1 MLSWNR
7 HTEAFLYW
15 TAKDFR
21 FSKIVNYFLDFI
33 EIGNNVENT
42 GKNRCLSMV
51 SKQYRNEFHRQID
64 RGYLAYV
71 MMIGQQNKVM
81 VSQKSMVKRISNRYF
96 IHAIF

>member
-42 GKNRCLSMV
+42 GKNRCLSMIG
-51 SKQYRNEFHRQID
+51 KQ
-64 RGYLAYV
+64 
-71 MMIGQQNKVM
+71 
-81 VSQKSMVKRISNRYF
+81 
-96 IHAIF
+96 